1 MKLREILLGPVMTTV
16 NPIDQLLAR
25 LNRVGISTPVARKS
39 LPSWWD
45 DEIALIP
52 SGLQQAQMYMARAF
66 NISLAS
72 LADPKAAVIFLAS
85 DKQMPS
91 AD

>member
-1 MKLREILLGPVMTTV
+1 MATV
-16 NPIDQLLAR
+16 NPLENLFAR
-25 LNRVGISTPVARKS
+25 LNAVGISTSVARKS

-52 SGLQQAQMYMARAF
+52 SGFQQAQMYLARAF

-72 LADPKAAVIFLAS
+72 LADPNATVIFLATA
-85 DKQMPS
+85 KKMPS
-91 AD
+91 TD

>member
-1 MKLREILLGPVMTTV
+1 MATV
-16 NPIDQLLAR
+16 NPIENLFAR
-25 LNRVGISTPVARKS
+25 LNEVGIPTSVARKS

-52 SGLQQAQMYMARAF
+52 SGLQQAQMYLARAF

-72 LADPKAAVIFLAS
+72 LADPNAAVLFLAS
-85 DKQMPS
+85 TQQKHVTH
-91 AD
+91 

>member
-1 MKLREILLGPVMTTV
+1 MATV
-16 NPIDQLLAR
+16 NPIQNLFTR
-25 LNRVGISTPVARKS
+25 LNEVGISTSVARKS

-52 SGLQQAQMYMARAF
+52 SGLQQAQMYLARAF

-72 LADPKAAVIFLAS
+72 LADPNAAVIFLAS

>member
-1 MKLREILLGPVMTTV
+1 MATV
-16 NPIDQLLAR
+16 NPIQNLFAR
-25 LNRVGISTPVARKS
+25 LNEVGISTPVARKS

-72 LADPKAAVIFLAS
+72 LADPKAAVIFLINTQQ
-85 DKQMPS
+85 KPRTT
-91 AD
+91 

>member
-1 MKLREILLGPVMTTV
+1 MATV
-16 NPIDQLLAR
+16 NPIQNLFAR
-25 LNRVGISTPVARKS
+25 LYEVGISTPVARKS

-45 DEIALIP
+45 DEIVLIP

-72 LADPKAAVIFLAS
+72 LADPNAAVIFLANTQQ
-85 DKQMPS
+85 KP
-91 AD
+91 